1 VRLDGQRREQPVRVA
16 RELLVGVAI
25 TLVAFA
31 GVYWQAGQPRDAG
44 ETPRLVCPL
53 H

>member
-1 VRLDGQRREQPVRVA
+1 M

-25 TLVAFA
+25 TVVAFA
-31 GVYWQAGQPRDAG
+31 GVSWQAGQSGASGDV
-44 ETPRLVCPL
+44 PRLVCPL

>member
-1 VRLDGQRREQPVRVA
+1 MSR
-16 RELLVGVAI
+16 LLVGIAI

-31 GVYWQAGQPRDAG
+31 GTYWQAEQPGRAG
-44 ETPRLVCPL
+44 EVPRLVCPL

>member
-1 VRLDGQRREQPVRVA
+1 MSRRM

-31 GVYWQAGQPRDAG
+31 GVFWQAEQPGQAG
-44 ETPRLVCPL
+44 ELPRLVCPL

>member
-1 VRLDGQRREQPVRVA
+1 MSRRM
-16 RELLVGVAI
+16 RELVVGAAI

-31 GVYWQAGQPRDAG
+31 GVYWQAGKPG
-44 ETPRLVCPL
+44 ETGEMPRLVCPL

>member
-1 VRLDGQRREQPVRVA
+1 MSRRM

-31 GVYWQAGQPRDAG
+31 GVYWQAAQPGQAG
-44 ETPRLVCPL
+44 EAPRLVCPL

>member
-1 VRLDGQRREQPVRVA
+1 MRRRT
-16 RELLVGVAI
+16 REVVVGVAI

-31 GVYWQAGQPRDAG
+31 GVYWQAAQPGEAG
-44 ETPRLVCPL
+44 EVPRLVCPL

>member
-1 VRLDGQRREQPVRVA
+1 MSRRV

-25 TLVAFA
+25 TLVAFG
-31 GVYWQAGQPRDAG
+31 GVFWQAGQAG
-44 ETPRLVCPL
+44 ENGEVPRLVCPL

>member
-1 VRLDGQRREQPVRVA
+1 MSRRM
-16 RELLVGVAI
+16 RELLVGAAI

-31 GVYWQAGQPRDAG
+31 GVYWQAEQPGEAG
-44 ETPRLVCPL
+44 AVPRLVCPL

>member
-1 VRLDGQRREQPVRVA
+1 M

-31 GVYWQAGQPRDAG
+31 GVYWQAEPPGEAG
-44 ETPRLVCPL
+44 ELPRLVCPL

>member
-1 VRLDGQRREQPVRVA
+1 MSRRA

-31 GVYWQAGQPRDAG
+31 GVYWQAARAGQAG
-44 ETPRLVCPL
+44 EVPRLVCPL

>member
-1 VRLDGQRREQPVRVA
+1 MRRWV

-25 TLVAFA
+25 TLVAFGA
-31 GVYWQAGQPRDAG
+31 VYWQAAQPGEAG
-44 ETPRLVCPL
+44 ELPRLVCPL

>member
-1 VRLDGQRREQPVRVA
+1 MKRA
-16 RELLVGVAI
+16 LVGVAI

-31 GVYWQAGQPRDAG
+31 GVYWQAGQAG
-44 ETPRLVCPL
+44 EAGELPRLVCPL

>member
-1 VRLDGQRREQPVRVA
+1 MSRRM
-16 RELLVGVAI
+16 RELVVGVAL

-31 GVYWQAGQPRDAG
+31 GVVWQAEKPGEAG
-44 ETPRLVCPL
+44 ELPRLVCPL

>member
-1 VRLDGQRREQPVRVA
+1 VSRRI

-31 GVYWQAGQPRDAG
+31 GVYWQAEQPGEAG
-44 ETPRLVCPL
+44 ELPRLVCPL

>member
-1 VRLDGQRREQPVRVA
+1 MSRRM
-16 RELLVGVAI
+16 RELLVGVAL

-31 GVYWQAGQPRDAG
+31 GVFWQAEQPGQAG
-44 ETPRLVCPL
+44 ELPRLVCPL

>member
-1 VRLDGQRREQPVRVA
+1 MSRRM
-16 RELLVGVAI
+16 RELLVGMAI

-31 GVYWQAGQPRDAG
+31 GVYWQAGQAG
-44 ETPRLVCPL
+44 QSGELPRLVCPL

>member
-1 VRLDGQRREQPVRVA
+1 MSRRM

-31 GVYWQAGQPRDAG
+31 GVYWQAGQAG
-44 ETPRLVCPL
+44 ASGEVPRLVCPL

>member
-1 VRLDGQRREQPVRVA
+1 MSRRM

-25 TLVAFA
+25 TLVAFG
-31 GVYWQAGQPRDAG
+31 GVYWQAGQADASG
-44 ETPRLVCPL
+44 ELPRLVCPL

>member
-1 VRLDGQRREQPVRVA
+1 MTRRM
-16 RELLVGVAI
+16 RELLVGVAL

-31 GVYWQAGQPRDAG
+31 GVYWQAEQPGPAG
-44 ETPRLVCPL
+44 EVPRLVCPL

>member
-1 VRLDGQRREQPVRVA
+1 MRRWV

-25 TLVAFA
+25 TLAAFG
-31 GVYWQAGQPRDAG
+31 GVYWQAAQPGEAG
-44 ETPRLVCPL
+44 ELPRLVCPL

>member
-1 VRLDGQRREQPVRVA
+1 MSRWM
-16 RELLVGVAI
+16 RELVVGVAI

-31 GVYWQAGQPRDAG
+31 GVYWQAAQPG
-44 ETPRLVCPL
+44 ETHELPRLVCPL